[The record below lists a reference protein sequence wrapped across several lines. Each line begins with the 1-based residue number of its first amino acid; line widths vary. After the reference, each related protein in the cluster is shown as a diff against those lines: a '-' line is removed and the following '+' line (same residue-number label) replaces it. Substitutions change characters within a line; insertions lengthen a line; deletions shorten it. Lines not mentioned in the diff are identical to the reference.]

1 MTTILEPQ
9 TQKISLELPT
19 QLFTATKH
27 IAENDMIS
35 LSAVVRQSLQEL
47 VKNRND

>member
-1 MTTILEPQ
+1 MNTILEPQ

-19 QLFTATKH
+19 TLFTATKD
-27 IAENDMIS
+27 IAKDNMCS
-35 LSAVVRQSLQEL
+35 VSAVVRQSLQEL